1 MPLAP
6 LGRLVLPGAKA
17 AEKRVCVVAYAASGG
32 QLVEVLYI
40 ASAQH
45 HVIGL
50 ERGDEMHDHVF
61 DMLPPFLLAVSGQPP
76 QANVVLVG
84 AIAIGQMPGS
94 IGSMTPSTIIVDPSP
109 VPKPRNSILP
119 PL

>member
-32 QLVEVLYI
+32 QLVEVLCI

-61 DMLPPFLLAVSGQPP
+61 DMLPPFLLAVSGQSFTNAFTRSPSRS
-76 QANVVLVG
+76 NW
-84 AIAIGQMPGS
+84 GQKQ
-94 IGSMTPSTIIVDPSP
+94 TRDAPSA
-109 VPKPRNSILP
+109 RLRGF
-119 PL
+119 

>member
-1 MPLAP
+1 MRWRRPFVMPLAP

-40 ASAQH
+40 ASAEH

-50 ERGDEMHDHVF
+50 ERGDEMYDHVF

-84 AIAIGQMPGS
+84 AFAIGQMPELHRFDDAIHDHRRPQPG
-94 IGSMTPSTIIVDPSP
+94 P
-109 VPKPRNSILP
+109 
-119 PL
+119 